1 MHLFFSS
8 YEKVKQNHTKYS
20 IIRPLFKKE
29 KGGKMSCLIEKCKRL
44 KESSYLLS
52 TVTTNSK
59 NTALHLVAESLKNN
73 LAYILTENEKD
84 IEIAKENGTKESFID
99 RLKLDEARVQ
109 GMIDSIHTIIK
120 LNDPIWKS
128 SDVWTLENGLTV
140 SKMSVPLG
148 VIGIIYES
156 RPNVTVDAFSL
167 ALKSGNCILLRG
179 SSSAIHSNKALVK
192 AIKEGL
198 MESEISHEV
207 IQLVDDLD
215 RSIVKE
221 MLTLNEY
228 IDVIIPRG
236 GAGLIRFVIDNATVP
251 TIETGVG
258 NCHIY
263 VDESANLENAIN
275 IIANAKVQRPGV
287 CNACETT
294 LIHENIANQFLPM
307 LYDALSDKVEL
318 RGCSKTM
325 GIIAANE
332 AVDVDWSEEYLDYI
346 LGVKVVSDINE
357 AIGHIQK
364 YGTKHSEAII
374 TENFTN
380 ANYFLRRVDAA
391 AVYVNASTRFTDG
404 GAFGFGGEMG
414 ISTQKIHARGP
425 MGLNELVTVKYTIIG
440 NGQIRE

>member
-1 MHLFFSS
+1 MSNLIGKCTLLKQASS
-8 YEKVKQNHTKYS
+8 SLGAV
-20 IIRPLFKKE
+20 
-29 KGGKMSCLIEKCKRL
+29 
-44 KESSYLLS
+44 S
-52 TVTTNSK
+52 TSSK
-59 NTALHLVAESLKNN
+59 NNALDLVVESLKKN
-73 LAYILTENEKD
+73 AEYILSENNKD
-84 IEIAKENGTKESFID
+84 VEAARAKGTKESLID
-99 RLKLDEARVQ
+99 RLRLNEDRIE
-109 GMIDSIHTIIK
+109 GMIDSINTIIK
-120 LNDPIWKS
+120 LKDPIWRS
-128 SDVWTLENGLTV
+128 NDVWTLENGLTIN
-140 SKMSVPLG
+140 KMTVPLG

-179 SSSAIHSNKALVK
+179 SSSAINSNKALVK

-198 MESEISHEV
+198 RLSDISEDV
-207 IQLVDDLD
+207 IQLIEDTD

-236 GAGLIRFVIDNATVP
+236 GADLIRFVVDNATVP
-251 TIETGVG
+251 TIETGIG

-263 VDESANLENAIN
+263 VDESANLENAVN
-275 IIANAKVQRPGV
+275 IITNAKVQRPGV

-294 LIHENIANQFLPM
+294 LVHESIASQFLPM
-307 LYDALSDKVEL
+307 LYAALSDKVEI
-318 RGCSKTM
+318 RGCNKTKEFINSK
-325 GIIAANE
+325 E
-332 AVDVDWSEEYLDYI
+332 AIDSDWAEEYLDYI
-346 LGVKVVSDINE
+346 LAVKVVSDIDE
-357 AIGHIQK
+357 AIEHIQK
-364 YGTKHSEAII
+364 YGSKHSEAII